1 MRRLTLGALGALMGA
16 AVSVGAQAPAGQRLT
31 PVAQRITD
39 EAFARDLAVFHAL
52 EQRVARTSSAAGTR
66 KYLATRAAEY
76 VTMARDAYERN
87 DRTAFPEDMIVLAE
101 RDLSVVES
109 GGEVPAGTLGS
120 VLFPNNVRVFGE
132 ELLGKAMTLRQEAD
146 RLGAPDEIARA
157 EATLLRAGHPIL
169 AGPAC
174 VSDADALR
182 DAEQRLLAV
191 ERTRVNPVPVEP
203 PMVVPDRPAPVP
215 QPDSARL
222 PRRAC
227 DGPERLSNVARAVHF
242 ALDKHDLAASTRRV
256 LDATIAQLKAN
267 PAVRV
272 RLSGHTDPRASNAY
286 NQALSQRRVD
296 AVSAYLAANGIAG
309 DRILRADALG
319 EDRLLEPIRD
329 ARDMARNRRV
339 EIIYLLC
346 DGSELVP
353 DETLDDL
360 QLEAVRRR
368 QKEK

>member
-1 MRRLTLGALGALMGA
+1 MRRFMLGALGALTLGTTGL
-16 AVSVGAQAPAGQRLT
+16 VAQAPAGQRLT

-52 EQRVARTSSAAGTR
+52 EQRAARSSSATGTR
-66 KYLATRAAEY
+66 KYLATRAGEY
-76 VTMARDAYERN
+76 IAMARDAYERN

-101 RDLSVVES
+101 RDLSVIES
-109 GGEVPAGTLGS
+109 GGEVPAATLGS

-132 ELLGKAMTLRQEAD
+132 DLLGKAMTLRQDAE

-182 DAEQRLLAV
+182 SANERLLAV
-191 ERTRVNPVPVEP
+191 ERTRVNPLPVEP
-203 PMVVPDRPAPVP
+203 PMVVPERPAPVP

-227 DGPERLSNVARAVHF
+227 DGPERLTNVTRAVHF
-242 ALDKHDLAASTRRV
+242 ALDKHDLASSTRQV

-267 PAVRV
+267 PTVRV

-296 AVSAYLAANGIAG
+296 AVRSYLAANGIGA
-309 DRILRADALG
+309 DRILRAEAEG
-319 EDRLLEPIRD
+319 EERLLEPIRD

-360 QLEAVRRR
+360 QLERVRPK

>member
-1 MRRLTLGALGALMGA
+1 MRRHSVVLLGVMVWAGVA
-16 AVSVGAQAPAGQRLT
+16 GAQSGGTRLT
-31 PVAQRITD
+31 PVAKRITD
-39 EAFARDLAVFHAL
+39 EAFARDLAVFHGL
-52 EQRVARTSSAAGTR
+52 EQRAGRVTDATGTR

-76 VTMARDAYERN
+76 IAMAREAYERN
-87 DRTAFPEDMIVLAE
+87 DRTAFPEDMIALAE
-101 RDLSVVES
+101 RDLALVES
-109 GGEVPAGTLGS
+109 GGDVPATVLS
-120 VLFPNNVRVFGE
+120 SMLFPDKVRVFGE
-132 ELLGKAMTLRQEAD
+132 DTYGKAVTLRREAD

-174 VSDADALR
+174 VSDAEALR
-182 DAEQRLLAV
+182 SANERLLAV
-191 ERTRVNPVPVEP
+191 EATRVNPVPAEP
-203 PMVVPDRPAPVP
+203 PMVVPDRPPPVA
-215 QPDSARL
+215 QPDAAPL
-222 PRRAC
+222 PRRSC
-227 DGPERLSNVARAVHF
+227 GPERLTDVARAVHF

-296 AVSAYLAANGIAG
+296 AVQAYLTANGIGAE
-309 DRILRADALG
+309 RILRAEAVG

-346 DGSELVP
+346 DDSELVP

-360 QLEAVRRR
+360 QLERVRRPE
-368 QKEK
+368 KEK